1 MNDRSLSD
9 MSWSRLSIRR
19 TRVRAV
25 AAAAALTLLPLG
37 IAFSTATAAPAAQRA
52 AMPLAASGQAPP
64 SRPQG
69 PCDLYAAG
77 GTPCVAAHSTTRALY
92 ASYNGPLYQVMR
104 LSDHAAKNIGVVQPS
119 ASPVPDPGGYAN
131 SAAQDAF
138 CANTTCVI
146 TKIYDQSPNHNDL
159 TQSPRGAFS
168 GPALGGLDNLP
179 IADTAP
185 VSVGGHKVYGVF
197 IEPGMGLRNNHPTGT
212 AVGDQP
218 EGMYWVIDGHHFN
231 DGCCFDYG
239 NAEIDSRDD
248 GDGTMETSYFGNA
261 TAWYHGNPPGP
272 WIMTDQENNLVGCV
286 NPGST
291 SKLCPTL
298 PNITSRFV
306 TAVAKGQP
314 HQWES
319 EGGDAQSGNLATMFS
334 GPRVDATYD
343 PMQKQGA
350 IVLGNGGDNS
360 NGAQGTFYEGVMTS
374 GYPSDAT
381 DQLVQANIVA
391 AQYSVQTLSLTP
403 ATATATPPGLQTFAP
418 QSSQD
423 STLTYTNT
431 TGSPV
436 SKVKLSVSVDRHGW
450 TAVAQGTASFK
461 LVAAG
466 ASVSATFKVTSG
478 PDAFNGNMVGKVQ
491 WRSPGSTGTQT
502 QTATEKVRDISPI
515 KINEF
520 RAGTSAN
527 PTNGFIELYNAGSS
541 PVDLSKWIVTEHQA
555 QQPVFGAI
563 HVPSGTKIAGH
574 GFYLIGLANSGLAAP
589 ASAGDSTVYLSGTSG
604 LTPGQQVRIGT
615 GPTADTRTIT
625 HITNTGATGP
635 RVPGKIG
642 NAVKLSGNGEYVSLP
657 TGIVSGL
664 HDFTISAWVN
674 PSSNAAW
681 SRVFDFGTGTSN
693 YMFLTLSAGG
703 GPLRFAIATTGN
715 GAEQQLNDTGT
726 LPLNTWSHV
735 AVTLSGQTGTLYVNG
750 QPVATNTSMTLNPA
764 ALGTTNQNWIGRS
777 QFPDPFLAGDI
788 DDFQIYDHALSAA
801 DIAALAGGQPG
812 AGNVADYKFD
822 EDSGE
827 TALDSSGNSHNAT
840 VISPGNFSTPLW
852 QPVPDGPITI
862 PAGSTNVPV
871 TNTSGFAVGQKMAIG
886 FGSTFETATV
896 TAVGTPG
903 SQHYLAAA
911 AAAGATSIQVTSTS
925 SITAGD
931 TINLDIGAR
940 TEAVTVASVGT
951 AGARGT
957 GLTLT
962 APLQFAHASGLPF
975 SDRGTGVTFS
985 PATKFAHSSDEP
997 VQALDSSITLGSPL
1011 RHNQAI
1017 SNPVLD
1023 PAVTTAGYQG
1033 SPAPDLW
1040 FGGSALSTSAG
1051 SIVVSNQK
1059 GVVADSLN
1067 YGGIVD
1073 PWAAEGYQDSAGAG
1087 QGGCFAP
1094 SPVAASG
1101 AGRSD
1106 IRLPDGTD
1114 TDSNCGDFAI
1124 TNNPTPGAANQSFTL
1139 DPGPLVSLQ
1148 TTSPGGNS
1156 GYIKHDDSDD
1166 LIVVAP
1172 VTASSSVTDRQDATF
1187 VETAGL
1193 ANPACIS
1200 FESVNKPGSYL
1211 RHMNFQFHLQPNDG
1225 STLFGMDATFCPA
1238 TGNSGQGMSFQSV
1251 NFPGRFIRNF
1261 NNTVFLAADGGS
1273 NPWDVATGWPVD
1285 TSWLVNAP
1293 LAPAQAA
1300 ANRTK

>member
-1 MNDRSLSD
+1 M
-9 MSWSRLSIRR
+9 SRLSIRR
-19 TRVRAV
+19 AGLMMI
-25 AAAAALTLLPLG
+25 AAATAITLLPAG
-37 IAFSTATAAPAAQRA
+37 ITFATATAPAAHA
-52 AMPLAASGQAPP
+52 ALAAPLTAPP
-64 SRPQG
+64 RPQG
-69 PCDLYAAG
+69 PCDIYAAG

-104 LSDHAAKNIGVVQPS
+104 LSDHAVKNIGVVQPS
-119 ASPVPDPGGYAN
+119 ASPAAGGSGGSSPLASTADPGGYADA
-131 SAAQDAF
+131 AAQDAF

-168 GPALGGLDNLP
+168 GPAMGGLDNLP
-179 IADTAP
+179 IADMAP
-185 VSVGGHKVYGVF
+185 VSVGGHKAYGVF
-197 IEPGMGLRNNHPTGT
+197 IEPGMGLRDNHPTGT
-212 AVGDQP
+212 ATGDQP

-272 WIMTDQENNLVGCV
+272 WVMTDQENNLVGCV

-319 EGGDAQSGNLATMFS
+319 EAGDAQTGSLSTMFS

-343 PMQKQGA
+343 PMRKQGA

-360 NGAQGTFYEGVMTS
+360 NGAQGTFYEGVMTA
-374 GYPSDAT
+374 GYPTDAT

-391 AQYSVQTLSLTP
+391 AQYSVKALSLTP
-403 ATATATPPGLQTFAP
+403 ATQAAAPPGLQTFAP

-436 SKVKLSVSVDRHGW
+436 KKVKLSVSADRHGW
-450 TAVAQGTASFK
+450 TAVAEGTSSFSQ
-461 LVAAG
+461 VAPG
-466 ASVSATFKVTSG
+466 ASVSTTFKVTSG
-478 PDAFNGNMVGKVQ
+478 PGDFDGDLVGKAQ
-491 WRSPGSTGTQT
+491 WRSPGSTRTQS
-502 QTATEKVRDISPI
+502 QTTAEKVRDISPV

-520 RAGTSAN
+520 RAGTSSN
-527 PTNGFIELYNAGSS
+527 PTNSFIELYNAGNSA
-541 PVDLSKWIVTEHQA
+541 VDLSRWIVTEHAA
-555 QQPVFGAI
+555 QQPVFSNVTI
-563 HVPSGTKIAGH
+563 PDGTMLAGH
-574 GFYLIGLANSGLAAP
+574 GFYLLGLANSGLVAP
-589 ASAGDSTVYLSGTSG
+589 ASAGDGAIDLSSTSG
-604 LTPGQQVRIGT
+604 LAPGQQVKIGT
-615 GPTADTRTIT
+615 GPTAETRTIT

-635 RVPGKIG
+635 RGPGKIG
-642 NAVKLSGNGEYVSLP
+642 NAVRLSGNGEYVSLP
-657 TGIVSGL
+657 AGIVSGL
-664 HDFTISAWVN
+664 HDFTVSAWVN
-674 PSSNAAW
+674 PSANSAW
-681 SRVFDFGTGTSN
+681 SRIFDFGTGTSD

-703 GPLRFAIATTGN
+703 GPVRFAITTSGN
-715 GAEQQLNDTGT
+715 GAEQQLNAPGT

-735 AVTLSGQTGTLYVNG
+735 AVTLSGQTGTLYING
-750 QPVATNTSMTLNPA
+750 QPVATNPTMTLNPA
-764 ALGTTNQNWIGRS
+764 ALGTTSQNWIGRS
-777 QFPDPFLAGDI
+777 QFPDPFLAGAV

-801 DIAALAGGQPG
+801 DIATLASGQPG
-812 AGNVADYKFD
+812 AGNVASYKFD

-827 TALDSSGNSHNAT
+827 VALDSSGNGRNAT
-840 VISPGNFSTPLW
+840 IISQGNLSTPLW

-871 TNTSGFAVGQKMAIG
+871 TSTAGFAIGQKLAIG
-886 FGSTFETATV
+886 FGKTFETATV

-903 SQHYLAAA
+903 SQDYLAAA
-911 AAAGATSIQVTSTS
+911 AAAGATSLKVTSTAS
-925 SITAGD
+925 LTAGD
-931 TINLDIGAR
+931 TIKLDIGTSAE
-940 TEAVTVASVGT
+940 TVTIASVGT

-962 APLQFAHASGLPF
+962 APLRFAHAANLPF
-975 SDRGTGVTFS
+975 SDRGTGITFT

-997 VQALDSSITLGSPL
+997 VQALTSSVTLGRPL
-1011 RHNQAI
+1011 RHNHAI
-1017 SNPVLD
+1017 NDPVLD
-1023 PAVTTAGYQG
+1023 SSVTTAGYQG

-1040 FGGSALSTSAG
+1040 FGGPALSSSEGA
-1051 SIVVSNQK
+1051 IVLSDRK

-1073 PWAAEGYQDSAGAG
+1073 PPTAEGYQGTSGAG
-1087 QGGCFAP
+1087 QAGCFAP
-1094 SPVAASG
+1094 SPVLAGGTGPAG
-1101 AGRSD
+1101 VGRSD
-1106 IRLPDGTD
+1106 IRLPDGND
-1114 TDSNCGDFAI
+1114 SDSNCADFAI
-1124 TNNPTPGAANQSFTL
+1124 TNRPTPGSANQSFTL

-1156 GYIKHDDSDD
+1156 GFISHDDTDD
-1166 LIVVAP
+1166 LVVVAP
-1172 VTASSSVTDRQDATF
+1172 VTPSSSATDRQDATF

-1193 ANPACIS
+1193 ANPSCVS

-1225 STLFGMDATFCPA
+1225 SSLFAMDATFCPA
-1238 TGNSGQGMSFQSV
+1238 TGNSGQGTSFQSV

-1261 NNTVFLAADGGS
+1261 NNVVFLAADGGS
-1273 NPWDVATGWPVD
+1273 NPWDTATGWPAD
-1285 TSWLVNAP
+1285 TSWLVDPP
-1293 LAPAQAA
+1293 LAP
-1300 ANRTK
+1300 TG

>member
-1 MNDRSLSD
+1 MPRPST
-9 MSWSRLSIRR
+9 RR
-19 TRVRAV
+19 ALGRPA
-25 AAAAALTLLPLG
+25 AAAAALVLLPLG
-37 IAFSTATAAPAAQRA
+37 VTFATATATATATASATATTATATAAQRV
-52 AMPLAASGQAPP
+52 APRLVTTP
-64 SRPQG
+64 PPRPVG

-104 LSDHAAKNIGVVQPS
+104 LSDHAVKDIGVVQPS
-119 ASPVPDPGGYAN
+119 ASAVPDPGGYAD

-159 TQSPRGAFS
+159 TQAPRGAFS

-179 IADTAP
+179 IANMAP
-185 VSVGGHKVYGVF
+185 VSLGGHKVYGVF
-197 IEPGMGLRNNHPTGT
+197 IEPGMGLRDNHPTGT

-272 WIMTDQENNLVGCV
+272 WVMTDQENNLVGCV

-319 EGGDAQSGNLATMFS
+319 EAGDAQVGSLSTMFS

-343 PMQKQGA
+343 PMRKQGA

-360 NGAQGTFYEGVMTS
+360 NGAQGTFYEGLMTA

-403 ATATATPPGLQTFAP
+403 ATDAATPPGLQTFTP

-431 TGSPV
+431 TGSAV

-450 TAVAQGTASFK
+450 TAVAEGTSSPTVSFRQ
-461 LVAAG
+461 VAAG

-478 PDAFNGNMVGKVQ
+478 PGAFNGDLVGKVR
-491 WRSPGSTGTQT
+491 WRSPGSNRTQS
-502 QTATEKVRDISPI
+502 QTTTEKVRNVSPI

-520 RAGTSAN
+520 RAGTSSN
-527 PTNGFIELYNAGSS
+527 PTNSFIELYNAGNSA
-541 PVDLSKWIVTEHQA
+541 VDLSRWIVTEHAA
-555 QQPVFGAI
+555 QQPVFSNVTI
-563 HVPSGTKIAGH
+563 PDGTMIAGH
-574 GFYLIGLANSGLAAP
+574 GFYLLGLANSGLAAP
-589 ASAGDSTVYLSGTSG
+589 AGAGDSTVYLSSTSG
-604 LTPGQQVRIGT
+604 MAPGQQVKIGT

-625 HITNTGATGP
+625 HITSTGATGP

-657 TGIVSGL
+657 SGIVSGL

-674 PSSNAAW
+674 PSANSAW
-681 SRVFDFGTGTSN
+681 SRIFDFGTGTSD

-703 GPLRFAIATTGN
+703 GPLRFAITTNGN
-715 GAEQQLNDTGT
+715 GAEQQLNGPGT

-750 QPVATNTSMTLNPA
+750 QAVATNPNMTLNPA
-764 ALGTTNQNWIGRS
+764 ALGTTSQNWIGRS
-777 QFPDPFLAGDI
+777 QFADPFMAGDI

-812 AGNVADYKFD
+812 AGNVASYKFD

-827 TALDSSGNSHNAT
+827 VALDSSGNGRNAT
-840 VISPGNFSTPLW
+840 IISPGNFSTPLW

-871 TNTSGFAVGQKMAIG
+871 TNASGFAVGQKLAIG
-886 FGSTFETATV
+886 FGKTFETATV

-903 SQHYLAAA
+903 SQAYLAAA
-911 AAAGATSIQVTSTS
+911 AAAGATSIKVTSTAN
-925 SITAGD
+925 ITAGD
-931 TINLDIGAR
+931 TIKLDIGAS
-940 TEAVTVASVGT
+940 TETVTVASVGT

-962 APLQFAHASGLPF
+962 APLRFAHPSNLPF
-975 SDRGTGVTFS
+975 SDRGTGITFS
-985 PATKFAHSSDEP
+985 PATRFAHSSDEP
-997 VQALDSSITLGSPL
+997 VQALTSSITLGSPL
-1011 RHNQAI
+1011 RHGHAI
-1017 SNPVLD
+1017 NDPVLD
-1023 PAVTTAGYQG
+1023 GAVTTAGYQG

-1040 FGGSALSTSAG
+1040 FGGPALSASAG
-1051 SIVVSNQK
+1051 SIVLSNRK

-1073 PWAAEGYQDSAGAG
+1073 PWAAEGYQAASGAG

-1094 SPVAASG
+1094 SPVLASE

-1114 TDSNCGDFAI
+1114 TDSNCADFVI

-1156 GYIKHDDSDD
+1156 GYLKHDDSDD
-1166 LIVVAP
+1166 LVVVAP
-1172 VTASSSVTDRQDATF
+1172 VTATSALLDRQDSTF

-1193 ANPACIS
+1193 ANPACVS

-1211 RHMNFQFHLQPNDG
+1211 RHQNFQFHLQPNDG
-1225 STLFGMDATFCPA
+1225 SALFSMDATFCPGA
-1238 TGNSGQGMSFQSV
+1238 GNSGQGTSFQSV

-1261 NNTVFLAADGGS
+1261 NNVVFLAADGGS
-1273 NPWDVATGWPVD
+1273 NPWDTATGWPAD

-1293 LAPAQAA
+1293 LAPAP
-1300 ANRTK
+1300 